1 MTNTTIAYQVRH
13 YSFTLW
19 VDVSRGAQR
28 IRSTGW
34 APHFSD
40 MFRSYWPI
48 ATKDAAR
55 WNIALFSR
63 HAPQKPMGRIA
74 QEFIGRILFVDRISL
89 SISGWGY
96 WFAKVCWANCKT
108 TTASQ
113 SCGHRAGQWKSP
125 CNWSVASRGL
135 WPEKL
140 VRAASSDGV
149 VEGVSSHLASL
160 FIGKSCLYKC
170 LMQSIPLFCI
180 IHIHICTY
188 RLYIYI
194 YI

>member
-1 MTNTTIAYQVRH
+1 
-13 YSFTLW
+13 
-19 VDVSRGAQR
+19 
-28 IRSTGW
+28 
-34 APHFSD
+34 
-40 MFRSYWPI
+40 
-48 ATKDAAR
+48 
-55 WNIALFSR
+55 
-63 HAPQKPMGRIA
+63 MGRIG
-74 QEFIGRILFVDRISL
+74 QELIGRILFVDRISL

-140 VRAASSDGV
+140 VRAASSAVV

-160 FIGKSCLYKC
+160 FYWKV
-170 LMQSIPLFCI
+170 LFVQVSHAI
-180 IHIHICTY
+180 DSAFLHYTHSY
-188 RLYIYI
+188 RYISFVYIYKYIPAKSKHNSSKLIHERAYFNRKGFSSFGGWTSRI
-194 YI
+194 YEDTRGIYPPPNTAAPIGAAQPETPSDLWLLS

>member
-1 MTNTTIAYQVRH
+1 
-13 YSFTLW
+13 
-19 VDVSRGAQR
+19 
-28 IRSTGW
+28 
-34 APHFSD
+34 
-40 MFRSYWPI
+40 
-48 ATKDAAR
+48 
-55 WNIALFSR
+55 
-63 HAPQKPMGRIA
+63 MGRIA
-74 QEFIGRILFVDRISL
+74 QELIGRILFVDRISL

-140 VRAASSDGV
+140 VWAASSDVV
-149 VEGVSSHLASL
+149 VEGVSSHLAS
-160 FIGKSCLYKC
+160 FFVGKSCLYKC
-170 LMQSIPLFCI
+170 GMQSIPLLCI

-188 RLYIYI
+188 RLYIYTNI
-194 YI
+194 SLRSPSTILQSWFTNHPYFIPEGFLIIWWLDFQDIWRYTSNLIRLLTLQRQ